1 MKFTNDGC
9 DGALTPTLLQP
20 LNFETRNEQIQ
31 FNRVRKL
38 DLFRVHSRPL
48 AGELVGNGQGR
59 RLARIFICIPKGC
72 LRIAQRFNV
81 GWGVQTCV
89 SPEGTADPESIIS
102 AVPTGLVAVGSLIP
116 TLKRWA
122 IFGRPFGTKFMGSN
136 RRAFNHVLELK
147 PIVFNDHCWVGLI

>member
-9 DGALTPTLLQP
+9 DGALTPTLLQL
-20 LNFETRNEQIQ
+20 LNFETRSEQIQ
-31 FNRVRKL
+31 FNRVRKM

-89 SPEGTADPESIIS
+89 SPEGTAKPGIDHLS
-102 AVPTGLVAVGSLIP
+102 
-116 TLKRWA
+116 
-122 IFGRPFGTKFMGSN
+122 RPFGTRCGWMVDPNVETFGYFRTSLRDKVYGQQPAS
-136 RRAFNHVLELK
+136 V
-147 PIVFNDHCWVGLI
+147 